1 MTSVSYGVK
10 LQPILSTSPS
20 YLITALNGK
29 FHSSTDSGRRRNW
42 GFNHQP
48 QGKKKSAFYSMVL
61 EALILIPHYKWDP
74 SGQIYFWHKSVYF
87 KGDTLGKNLA
97 HFKLQFKAAKSSWR
111 DPENFFFITFTIS
124 ILCLFTLVCHDV
136 NYQPLKTN
144 KKYHHSKC
152 KLTTRTST

>member
-1 MTSVSYGVK
+1 
-10 LQPILSTSPS
+10 
-20 YLITALNGK
+20 
-29 FHSSTDSGRRRNW
+29 
-42 GFNHQP
+42 
-48 QGKKKSAFYSMVL
+48 MVL

-152 KLTTRTST
+152 KLTTRTSTELYVSVFIFKMMSVTKEVWKMLYCIQVKSPSWS